1 MTTIAQR
8 LILILITGIALVA
21 TSCGG
26 DVARQREQAAHY
38 TAIDSIVAGIST
50 IDSLAVLEAQWQQ
63 QGDLTGVMLA
73 SQRLGKLYRNNS
85 RFEEAVNAHS
95 RALDAA
101 LQLAD
106 TVEAVRASNN
116 LGTDYRRMGQME
128 RAMHCHY
135 QALTLCDLMSDKTS
149 DVAVKNHVISLNGL
163 GNIFMT
169 LENYELAD
177 SVLRA
182 ALNGEQ
188 RLGSDLGQA
197 INYANLGAI
206 HQHYGRTDSA
216 WAYYRRSL
224 ELNTRAG
231 SQLGIA
237 LCHNYFGSLLEE
249 AGKLDSALAEYT
261 VAHDRLAST
270 DDRWHYLEACLSIA
284 RVKLEQGNTGDAATF
299 INRSAG
305 ITAEIGSLE
314 HEAVVEDLKHRL
326 AASRGD
332 NAGALAHYK
341 RHIALMDSVQGN
353 QNLNNLLK
361 MRVNYERELR
371 QMAIDSLHNEYT
383 GDISRRN
390 TALVIGTLILL
401 LALAAISF
409 LLYSLRLRAR
419 NQKLL
424 EQMDRTRSDFF
435 TNITHEFRTPLTVIN
450 GVADDI
456 ARTSDD
462 PATVSRA
469 AAISRQGNNLLALI
483 TQLLDISRVKNAIG
497 NAEWRYGDIAA
508 YLAMVVEDMQDMAS
522 RKNIELSYIRP
533 DAGVKTDFVPYYVNR
548 IVANLVSN
556 AVKFT
561 PEFGSITVS
570 TRDTGGNVIITVA
583 DTGIGIKPDEVQHV
597 FDPFF
602 QAHDNDHIYGTGLG
616 LPLVRQMAEAM
627 GGSVAIESVVAG
639 GTTITVKLPVR
650 QTGYQPLD
658 NDTAAATRRAATAGM
673 MVQTPPEADEGWEP
687 SDGNDSQRPR
697 VLIVEDNAD
706 VARYV
711 ASQLEQLYD
720 LTIVAN
726 GRDALAR
733 ARQLIPDIIVTDL
746 MMPGAIDGLALCRQV
761 RASQVLGHIPI
772 VVVSARS
779 TSTDRIA
786 GIEAGADAYLYK
798 PFNADELRAVIANLL
813 AQRQQLRERYTNPDA
828 APATTAIDAPPFASG
843 DTSFIE
849 RFTGIVGSEMDRG
862 AEGSLEVAHIA
873 RQLNMNPAQLRRKIL
888 ALTGRNTTT
897 FIADLRI
904 SRAKHLLTSQPELS
918 IADVAV
924 ACGFADQGYFSRIF
938 KQHEGIAPLQYRTKY
953 EVKPLND

>member
-8 LILILITGIALVA
+8 LILILIAGTALVL
-21 TSCGG
+21 TSCDGG
-26 DVARQREQAAHY
+26 DARQREQAAHY
-38 TAIDSIVAGIST
+38 SAIDSIVGGTTS

-63 QGDLTGVMLA
+63 HGDLTGVMLA

-101 LQLAD
+101 LQLRD

-149 DVAVKNHVISLNGL
+149 NVAIKNHVISLNGL

-169 LENYELAD
+169 LESYELAD

-182 ALNGEQ
+182 ALDGER

-206 HQHYGRTDSA
+206 HQHFGRADSA
-216 WAYYRRSL
+216 WTYYRRSL

-249 AGKLDSALAEYT
+249 AGKLDSALTEYT
-261 VAHDRLAST
+261 IAHDSLATS

-284 RVKLEQGNTGDAATF
+284 RVKLEQGNTVDAATF
-299 INRSAG
+299 INRSAD
-305 ITAEIGSLE
+305 ITTEIGSLE
-314 HEAVVEDLKHRL
+314 HEAMVEDLKHRL
-326 AASRGD
+326 AAIRGD
-332 NAGALAHYK
+332 NANALAHYK
-341 RHIALMDSVQGN
+341 RHIAIMDSVQGN

-371 QMAIDSLHNEYT
+371 QMAINSLHNEYT

-390 TALVIGTLILL
+390 TALIIGTLILL

-456 ARTSDD
+456 ARTSAD

-497 NAEWRYGDIAA
+497 NAEWRHGDISA
-508 YLAMVVEDMQDMAS
+508 YLSMVVEDMQEMAS
-522 RKNIELSYIRP
+522 LKNIELSYARP
-533 DAGVKTDFVPYYVNR
+533 DGGVSTDFVPYYIHR

-561 PEFGSITVS
+561 PEFGSISVTTSVM
-570 TRDTGGNVIITVA
+570 DGNINITVA

-602 QAHDNDHIYGTGLG
+602 QANDSDHMNGTGLG

-627 GGSVAIESVVAG
+627 GGSVAIESVIAA
-639 GTTITVKLPVR
+639 GTTITVTLPVR
-650 QTGYQPLD
+650 HHGYQPLD
-658 NDTAAATRRAATAGM
+658 NDTATATRRAAIAGTKA
-673 MVQTPPEADEGWEP
+673 QIPPEVADS
-687 SDGNDSQRPR
+687 SDQSDSNDNQRPR

-706 VARYV
+706 VARYI
-711 ASQLEQLYD
+711 ASQLEQIYD

-726 GRDALAR
+726 GRDALSR
-733 ARQLIPDIIVTDL
+733 ARQLIPDVIVTDL

-798 PFNADELRAVIANLL
+798 PFNADELRAVVANLL
-813 AQRQQLRERYTNPDA
+813 AQRQQLRERYANPDA
-828 APATTAIDAPPFASG
+828 AALSAATDAPPFASG
-843 DTSFIE
+843 DNSFLE
-849 RFTGIVGSEMDRG
+849 RITGIINSEMDRG
-862 AEGSLEVAHIA
+862 AEGALEVTQIA
-873 RQLNMNPAQLRRKIL
+873 RQLNMNPVQLRRKIL

-897 FIADLRI
+897 FITDLRI
-904 SRAKHLLTSQPELS
+904 TRAKRLLTSRQELS
-918 IADVAV
+918 IADVAN
-924 ACGFADQGYFSRIF
+924 ACGFADQAYFSRIF
-938 KQHEGIAPLQYRTKY
+938 KQHEGISPLQYRQGAGN
-953 EVKPLND
+953 V